1 MERKNLIKNYKKF
14 VHPGKKSL
22 SDVFNEVS
30 AKLDFQPQKL
40 TILTGYFVKTQIHN
54 AVQNIRN
61 RITPYQT
68 QVKLQLYE
76 LIQNEKSAPYYRY
89 HSKNDFWPSEN
100 ESILLLMDMDSEYVM
115 SNSNRLYLEMFLRQG
130 ITEEDNQNDTVLLL
144 MYLHNLECYLN
155 EFAEDKTAGFVPL
168 V

>member
-1 MERKNLIKNYKKF
+1 MERMNLINQYKKF

-40 TILTGYFVKTQIHN
+40 SILTDYFVITQIHN
-54 AVQNIRN
+54 AEQNIRN
-61 RITPYQT
+61 RETPCQM

-76 LIQNEKSAPYYRY
+76 LIQNEKSCPYYRY
-89 HSKNDFWPSEN
+89 HSKNDFWPGEN
-100 ESILLLMDMDSEYVM
+100 ESILLLIDMDSEYVM

-130 ITEEDNQNDTVLLL
+130 VTQEDYQSDTVLLL
-144 MYLHNLECYLN
+144 MYLHDMECYLN
-155 EFAEDKTAGFVPL
+155 EFAEEGNIDFVPL

>member
-76 LIQNEKSAPYYRY
+76 LIQNEKALLTIVIIQKMTSGLVKMNQ
-89 HSKNDFWPSEN
+89 SFFSWIW
-100 ESILLLMDMDSEYVM
+100 ILNM
-115 SNSNRLYLEMFLRQG
+115 
-130 ITEEDNQNDTVLLL
+130 
-144 MYLHNLECYLN
+144 
-155 EFAEDKTAGFVPL
+155 
-168 V
+168 